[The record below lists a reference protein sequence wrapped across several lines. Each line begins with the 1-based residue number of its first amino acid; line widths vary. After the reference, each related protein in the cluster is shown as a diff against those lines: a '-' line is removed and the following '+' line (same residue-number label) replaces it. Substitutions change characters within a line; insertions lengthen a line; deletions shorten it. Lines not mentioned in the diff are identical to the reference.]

1 VTEAAYRDR
10 LTQSRLTRRRAF
22 AGAGALAASATAL
35 SLVGCGRGDQS
46 ARVPRDTSGLLS
58 YPADTTKSAKAGG
71 IHKTV
76 MGFDLA
82 QFDPHELSET
92 LAQQTATSEILGVI
106 AGRPRFN
113 RCWRQSPGGQRRPA
127 MADTVVIDLVAGDEL
142 RPAAAYGW
150 MRPGRPA
157 IPLSRGSAP
166 DQAFLGRRLVHVNG
180 RDAPSKDKLQK
191 KAKLPNKLVVDV
203 GRGTVLSMPLS
214 CEIAPDIDLVE
225 ADERKFKQVMFNLLS
240 HAIKFTP
247 DGGRISVTAS
257 RSGDAVVVAVADTG
271 IGIDEKDWPLIFE
284 EFRQISDGSSRA
296 HEGTGLGLALT
307 KRLVELH
314 GGSIRVESA
323 VGAGSTFAFTLPVRQ
338 SVDTPATTEG
348 TDENSDEVIE

>member
-1 VTEAAYRDR
+1 MINDI
-10 LTQSRLTRRRAF
+10 LD
-22 AGAGALAASATAL
+22 L
-35 SLVGCGRGDQS
+35 SKV
-46 ARVPRDTSGLLS
+46 
-58 YPADTTKSAKAGG
+58 
-71 IHKTV
+71 
-76 MGFDLA
+76 
-82 QFDPHELSET
+82 E
-92 LAQQTATSEILGVI
+92 
-106 AGRPRFN
+106 AGR
-113 RCWRQSPGGQRRPA
+113 
-127 MADTVVIDLVAGDEL
+127 MELDLGTFSLPEAL
-142 RPAAAYGW
+142 RNSTTMVRERASNHGV
-150 MRPGRPA
+150 R
-157 IPLSRGSAP
+157 
-166 DQAFLGRRLVHVNG
+166 
-180 RDAPSKDKLQK
+180 
-191 KAKLPNKLVVDV
+191 
-203 GRGTVLSMPLS
+203 LS

-240 HAIKFTP
+240 NAIKFTP

-338 SVDTPATTEG
+338 SADTPAATEG
-348 TDENSDEVIE
+348 TDEGSDEVIE